1 MTVVRAL
8 ASEAFL
14 RYLWQ
19 DDTRTEAALSPALV
33 PYLGFHKAI
42 VDEVTYHGARVLCGA
57 AVDGCVLARVGGP
70 AQCECHARLATRACF
85 CNLHPW
91 QIDLRTVAERRL
103 LVPLVKAPPLRQYE
117 PMVADPNLAQF
128 LREFPV
134 EKTPIF
140 AEFCN

>member
-1 MTVVRAL
+1 MRAL

-70 AQCECHARLATRACF
+70 AQCECHARLATRALCGAAVDGHVLARVDRPAQ
-85 CNLHPW
+85 CECH
-91 QIDLRTVAERRL
+91 ARL
-103 LVPLVKAPPLRQYE
+103 ATRACDFFLQSSPLA
-117 PMVADPNLAQF
+117 N
-128 LREFPV
+128 
-134 EKTPIF
+134 
-140 AEFCN
+140 